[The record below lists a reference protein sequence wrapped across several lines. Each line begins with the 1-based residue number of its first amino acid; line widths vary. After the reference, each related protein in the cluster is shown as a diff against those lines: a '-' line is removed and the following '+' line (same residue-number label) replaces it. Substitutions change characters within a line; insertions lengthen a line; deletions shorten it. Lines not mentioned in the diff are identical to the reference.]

1 MGGSGSGRRQING
14 TPAQNRERNRDIR
27 LNELSLNNS
36 AVADMENDEDVAYRD
51 ARDRAALATFSAA
64 QQSCPQN
71 TINYAPEDS
80 HEDDANQHHSN
91 EHRSNGGTNVNNDDA
106 DDDLNDL
113 SQIDAAYQVMDM
125 MDEMD
130 EDRDGLSS
138 ITLTTTTTNNSS
150 PPPINSINTE
160 SPITQQ
166 FDENA
171 RLASKVT
178 GKRVRYSTVEA
189 YAAAIVD
196 LWAEQ
201 CLTDNSFRPSPRGK
215 RVKAL
220 LDWLHREDEK
230 IAHANFDD
238 RFWSNG
244 TELGLRDGAL
254 FLLQHYGLLRS
265 ESIRKMEFA
274 DLQSLHL
281 EDEGPSQC
289 HALVMILKQGK
300 INKFGRVEVAGCMRN
315 KNMAICPQMML
326 ACYFFSH
333 YEMSGEQFPS
343 INKNADW
350 HLRELV
356 SIQKPKLML
365 RICGAAARMAEIG
378 GSSEGTIRRAGRW
391 NTSLLTTAYLTNL
404 PHELLRTLTCFPTE
418 RGYFYLSHANVQPP
432 EELCKKIFK
441 FVDYWRQKLDEG
453 NVEQVSC
460 AADMFLKLLDGLRVV
475 FLQDSV
481 LLKKRYPHHYLW
493 NHPLFQSELYKDFER
508 CADAA
513 VEITE
518 EPEQLQL
525 QKTVPLVAQH
535 LSDINQQIA
544 SCFDAQA

>member
-14 TPAQNRERNRDIR
+14 TPAQNRERDRDIR

-36 AVADMENDEDVAYRD
+36 AVADMENDEDAAYRD
-51 ARDRAALATFSAA
+51 ARDRAALETFSAA
-64 QQSCPQN
+64 RQSRPQN
-71 TINYAPEDS
+71 TINHAPEDS

-91 EHRSNGGTNVNNDDA
+91 EHGSNGGTNVSNDDA
-106 DDDLNDL
+106 DDDFNDL
-113 SQIDAAYQVMDM
+113 PQIDALYQVIDM

-130 EDRDGLSS
+130 EERDGLNS

-166 FDENA
+166 FDEYA
-171 RLASKVT
+171 RLASGVT

-201 CLTDNSFRPSPRGK
+201 CLMDNSFRPSPQY
-215 RVKAL
+215 VQDNL
-220 LDWLHREDEK
+220 LKNLLGAFTAADGYTTHAEMEK
-230 IAHANFDD
+230 IVDQ
-238 RFWSNG
+238 FWSNG
-244 TELGLRDGAL
+244 TELGLRDGTS

-265 ESIRKMEFA
+265 ESIRKIEFA

-300 INKFGRVEVAGCMRN
+300 TNKFGRVEVAGCMRN
-315 KNMAICPQMML
+315 KNVAICPQMML
-326 ACYFFSH
+326 ACYFFSC

-350 HLRELV
+350 FFYKLIKGTTEDPQKELSYRQHLKAITKAFEGACLHSKAKTHAMR
-356 SIQKPKLML
+356 S
-365 RICGAAARMAEIG
+365 AAARMAEIG
-378 GSSEGTIRRAGRW
+378 GSSKGAIHCAGRW
-391 NTSLLTTAYLTNL
+391 NTSSLTTAYLTNL
-404 PHELLRTLTCFPTE
+404 PHELLRTLAGFPTE
-418 RGYFYLSHANVQPP
+418 HGYFYLSRANVQPP
-432 EELCKKIFK
+432 EGLCKKIFK
-441 FVDYWRQKLDEG
+441 FIDYWRQKLDEG

-460 AADMFLKLLDGLRVV
+460 AADMFLKLLDRLRVV

-493 NHPLFQSELYKDFER
+493 NHPLFQSELYKDFE
-508 CADAA
+508 
-513 VEITE
+513 
-518 EPEQLQL
+518 
-525 QKTVPLVAQH
+525 
-535 LSDINQQIA
+535 
-544 SCFDAQA
+544 